1 MRITNK
7 YKKAMFYLIQALKES
22 GIKLEQINRKF
33 YCIGNISDSSKLKIR
48 PNKIQISFTK
58 DEFNKKDNTYNNIE
72 KYVFQVYLNAPT
84 VVNIKICK

>member
-22 GIKLEQINRKF
+22 GIKLEQIKGKF
-33 YCIGNISDSSKLKIR
+33 YCIGNISDSSKLRIR
-48 PNKIQISFTK
+48 PNKIQITFTK
-58 DEFNKKDNTYNNIE
+58 DEFDKKNNTYNNIA